1 MRVFDGAKKR
11 RTETIRPFG
20 CYSAELIWT
29 VIDWAKLLLSEFFR
43 NLNGMMWQSSFIQ
56 TLVVWWFPIDFVIR
70 RLERKKKERKKKRKK
85 RRRKN
90 PSKNK
95 SVIWCLRP
103 INQYGYIKAT
113 AMHTQTKIVLT

>member
-70 RLERKKKERKKKRKK
+70 RLERKKKNERKKEKK
-85 RRRKN
+85 EEER
-90 PSKNK
+90 
-95 SVIWCLRP
+95 
-103 INQYGYIKAT
+103 
-113 AMHTQTKIVLT
+113 TQAKTSQ